1 MHFHHEVQKLKQR
14 EDKTWRIKVT
24 DLASGQKEKYILNSC
39 LLVEWRFVAF
49 TGKADVPEG
58 KGLAVFSER
67 TMANA

>member
-39 LLVEWRFVAF
+39 LLAGGGSLPLLEKPMFL
-49 TGKADVPEG
+49 KEKD
-58 KGLAVFSER
+58 LAVFSER
-67 TMANA
+67 TMA